1 MPGPLLVDAL
11 ALPRYDLGVDHPFA
25 NFRQEPLFD
34 LLTAHGLVQGGE
46 RFVPP
51 AATDPELAT
60 VHATDYVA
68 FLRALDASPS
78 PALLR
83 HAPLFGMGTADN
95 PIAPGQHAAAAAAAG
110 GTLACMRAV
119 LRGEASAAFNPTGGL
134 HHAMPGSASG
144 FCLYNDLALAIAE
157 ALSQGIERVA
167 YIDFDVHHGDGVEW
181 IFREDPRVLT
191 VSLHETPDRRWPF
204 TGRVRDQGRGRG
216 EGSALNIPFASRTGD
231 ASWQSIARAV
241 LEPAFERF
249 RPQVLITQHGCDPHF
264 SDPLADLCL
273 TTASFDFAAKIS
285 RELAARHCDGRWVA
299 TGGGGYQPIRVIP
312 RAWTMTWCAVAD
324 RAVPQQIDSSWRGR
338 WLERADGDLPATFL
352 DREQDFAGSEAAAIA
367 NAAMLEELRSTH
379 PLLR

>member
-34 LLTAHGLVQGGE
+34 LLASHRLVGATE

-51 AATDPELAT
+51 PAT
-60 VHATDYVA
+60 VAELTTVHTADFVE
-68 FLRALDASPS
+68 FLQALDTRPTRE
-78 PALLR
+78 LIR

-144 FCLYNDLALAIAE
+144 FCLYNDLALAIVE
-157 ALSQGIERVA
+157 ALAQGIERVA

-204 TGRVRDQGRGRG
+204 TGRVGDMGRGRG
-216 EGSALNIPFASRTGD
+216 EGSALNLPFASRTTD
-231 ASWQSIARAV
+231 ESWQTIARTV
-241 LEPAFERF
+241 LEAAFEKF
-249 RPQVLITQHGCDPHF
+249 RPQVLVTQHGCDPHF

-273 TTASFDFAAKIS
+273 TTASFDFAAQLS
-285 RELAARHCDGRWVA
+285 RELAANHCEGRWVA

-324 RAVPQQIDSSWRGR
+324 RALPSTIDPQWHAR
-338 WLERADGDLPATFL
+338 WSDRAAGDLATTFL
-352 DREQDFAGSEAAAIA
+352 DAEQEFAGSEAAAIA
-367 NAAMLEELRSTH
+367 NAAMLEEVRRTH